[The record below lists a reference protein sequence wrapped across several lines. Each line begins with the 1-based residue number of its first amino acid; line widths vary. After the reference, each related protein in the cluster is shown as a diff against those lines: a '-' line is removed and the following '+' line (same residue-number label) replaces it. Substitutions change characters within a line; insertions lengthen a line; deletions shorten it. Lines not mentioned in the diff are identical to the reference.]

1 MPNYAV
7 IDLGSNSVRL
17 VVYEVDSNK
26 KRSYTNKDFRSLI
39 NDKVMAGLAAYVE
52 DGVFTDAGI
61 KRAITILKGH
71 LKRSR
76 YFECKR
82 IDCFATAVLRNA
94 SNCNEAIAA
103 IASETQSM
111 KELVENRLF
120 LARHDKKTLS
130 LSFAPFDSA
139 EMLRELVKETEI
151 IAVNHR
157 VIGGT
162 LAECTLLGDRAMV
175 KQAVRIF
182 VDNALKY
189 TPPGGCVEIAS
200 RRLAQSLLITVSDN
214 GPGIKKADLLR
225 IFDRFYRAD
234 AARSGQVAG
243 HGLGLSIARTIAL
256 SHNGKIHVK
265 SKPGQ
270 GSAFSLELP
279 APPV

>member
-1 MPNYAV
+1 MLDRIETAYNRQKQFVSDASHELRTPIAV
-7 IDLGSNSVRL
+7 LQG
-17 VVYEVDSNK
+17 Y
-26 KRSYTNKDFRSLI
+26 
-39 NDKVMAGLAAYVE
+39 AGL
-52 DGVFTDAGI
+52 
-61 KRAITILKGH
+61 
-71 LKRSR
+71 LKRWGKDNPDVR
-76 YFECKR
+76 
-82 IDCFATAVLRNA
+82 D
-94 SNCNEAIAA
+94 EAIAA

-111 KELVENRLF
+111 KELVENLLF

>member
-1 MPNYAV
+1 MT
-7 IDLGSNSVRL
+7 
-17 VVYEVDSNK
+17 
-26 KRSYTNKDFRSLI
+26 KRRSPFPLPP
-39 NDKVMAGLAAYVE
+39 
-52 DGVFTDAGI
+52 
-61 KRAITILKGH
+61 
-71 LKRSR
+71 S
-76 YFECKR
+76 
-82 IDCFATAVLRNA
+82 TARRC
-94 SNCNEAIAA
+94 S
-103 IASETQSM
+103 
-111 KELVENRLF
+111 
-120 LARHDKKTLS
+120 
-130 LSFAPFDSA
+130 
-139 EMLRELVKETEI
+139 RELVKETEI

-182 VDNALKY
+182 VDNARNIR
-189 TPPGGCVEIAS
+189 PPGGCVEIAS